1 MNNKLINARKAK
13 YTQENMAKLLHM
25 TQSQYQRREK
35 GEIKISDEEWERI
48 AKALDTTV
56 ENIKEDDSIIYQINN
71 YDKQSVNYSAR
82 SNNFYN
88 IPDYILENQQEYINF
103 LKQEI
108 NELKNKIEALKYK
121 NSSL

>member
-1 MNNKLINARKAK
+1 MKNKLIKARKEK
-13 YTQENMAKLLHM
+13 YTQENMAKILHM

-56 ENIKEDDSIIYQINN
+56 ESIKEDDSMMYQINN
-71 YDKQSVNYSAR
+71 YDKQSVNYSGR

-108 NELKNKIEALKYK
+108 HVLKNEIEALKSK
-121 NSSL
+121 NNP